1 MSLCILQWLV
11 HNSVWDWMGK
21 SRRKEA
27 DVSGRVWGSWGC
39 RWEMR
44 AKMELGHCLE
54 WQTVK
59 LLSMSQAVML
69 VIRYLVSEL
78 IESIDLEC
86 CLCRFTLTGYQGPA
100 HITACGTCVGDGTWS
115 SRRVS
120 DHVEWLCLISCCV
133 QFLNLFLCLSYLCF
147 SFRVGGIFKKFFN
160 WRVTIVLASAI
171 KQCEPAISIHMSQP
185 SCIPPHPIPLL

>member
-1 MSLCILQWLV
+1 MYSYLCIHVSLCILQWLV

-21 SRRKEA
+21 SRGKEA
-27 DVSGRVWGSWGC
+27 DVSGRSEGSWGC

-44 AKMELGHCLE
+44 AKMELDHCLE

-59 LLSMSQAVML
+59 LLSMSQGVML

-86 CLCRFTLTGYQGPA
+86 CLCLFTLTDYQGLLISR
-100 HITACGTCVGDGTWS
+100 HGTCVGDGTWS

-133 QFLNLFLCLSYLCF
+133 QFLNLFCVLSYLCF
-147 SFRVGGIFKKFFN
+147 
-160 WRVTIVLASAI
+160 
-171 KQCEPAISIHMSQP
+171 
-185 SCIPPHPIPLL
+185 LLELEGF